1 MLTLLTQILHQQG
14 NDTQRASSG
23 DVLLVKASRAVAA
36 EKVIEYIREGSS
48 PAFDFGGVIFMT
60 STLSYIII
68 ATGLATF
75 ILTFIF
81 SKIIPVLKSHKMG
94 QKILI

>member
-1 MLTLLTQILHQQG
+1 
-14 NDTQRASSG
+14 
-23 DVLLVKASRAVAA
+23 
-36 EKVIEYIREGSS
+36 
-48 PAFDFGGVIFMT
+48 MT

-81 SKIIPVLKSHKMG
+81 SKKIIPVLKSHKMG
-94 QKILI
+94 QKILDIGPRWHKSKEGTPTMAELSSFLRRLCRLSVRR